1 MMVSCNRKGEIPMKR
16 MMMTGCALALA
27 GALLAAPAAAYRD
40 IPETSPLASEV
51 ELAVNHGLMNGY
63 DEETFGYG
71 DAMTRAQFV
80 TVLCRMLLPETE
92 RETGHITPAMQ
103 VPQGSAQAY
112 YASIDAAAEL
122 GWVDTDVPFRPGAA
136 ITRGEMAEILVRALG
151 LESAASARNSNSMI
165 PSSGVTAFQDLPAGK
180 EGYISVAYDIGL
192 TKGTSATTF
201 SPGATATRAQAA
213 AMLERI
219 YEKLHRKTEFSH
231 GFYAISSY
239 SQMDLAEELDAVSAG
254 WSRMT
259 WDGERALLAT
269 TSAHGNE
276 FSVPAGYQE
285 VAETLAGKGV
295 CLNLSVFMDG
305 KDLGALLSSKQGRA
319 QAVEQIANELTVSY
333 KALGRNPYGGVT
345 IDFEGL
351 GRSSAADFS
360 AFLTELSRQVRDLDK
375 TLYVCVPPPS
385 NAGGYDLK
393 TIGALADK
401 VILMAHDYDAR
412 SLSGY
417 VGSDAHQDQ
426 AIVPLGRVYQALRTT
441 VEQVDPAK
449 VVLAL
454 SARNVAWEIDGAG
467 KLVSSQPVAVSG
479 DTVARRLSQPDT
491 KRGWDPEA
499 QQSWA
504 SYTTEEGKRYFLWYQ
519 DGESVRLELQT
530 ARLLD
535 VTGVSL
541 WRLGTIPQYENWTW
555 SASVK

>member
-1 MMVSCNRKGEIPMKR
+1 MKR
-16 MMMTGCALALA
+16 TMMTGCALALA
-27 GALLAAPAAAYRD
+27 GALLAVPAAAYRD

-333 KALGRNPYGGVT
+333 KALGRNPYAGVT

-385 NAGGYDLK
+385 SAGGYDLK

-426 AIVPLGRVYQALRTT
+426 ATVPLGRVYQALRTT

>member
-1 MMVSCNRKGEIPMKR
+1 MKR

-333 KALGRNPYGGVT
+333 KALDRNPYAGVT

>member
-1 MMVSCNRKGEIPMKR
+1 MKR

-92 RETGHITPAMQ
+92 RETGHITPAME
-103 VPQGSAQAY
+103 VPQGSAGAY
-112 YASIDAAAEL
+112 YASIAAAAEL

-136 ITRGEMAEILVRALG
+136 ITRAEMAEILVRALG
-151 LESAASARNSNSMI
+151 LESAASALNSSSMI
-165 PSSGVTAFQDLPAGK
+165 PASGVTAFQDLPAGK
-180 EGYISVAYDIGL
+180 EGYIAVAYDIGL

-201 SPGATATRAQAA
+201 SPEATATRAQAA

-239 SQMDLAEELDAVSAG
+239 SQLDLAKELDAVSAG

-259 WDGERALLAT
+259 WDGEKALLAT

-276 FSVPAGYQE
+276 FAVPAGYQE

-295 CLNLSVFMDG
+295 SLNLSVFMDG
-305 KDLGALLSSKQGRA
+305 EDLAALLASEQGRA

-333 KALGRNPYGGVT
+333 KALGRSPYDGVT

-351 GRSSAADFS
+351 GRSSAADLS

-385 NAGGYDLK
+385 SAGGYDLK

-401 VILMAHDYDAR
+401 VIVMAHDYDAR

-417 VGSDAHQDQ
+417 VGSDAHRDQ
-426 AIVPLGRVYQALRTT
+426 PTAPLGRVYHALRNT
-441 VEQVDPAK
+441 VAQVDPAK

-479 DTVARRLSQPDT
+479 DTAARRLSQPDT
-491 KRGWDPEA
+491 KQGWDPDA

-519 DGESVRLELQT
+519 DEESVRLALQT

-541 WRLGTIPQYENWTW
+541 WRLGTIPQYENWSW

>member
-1 MMVSCNRKGEIPMKR
+1 MMISCNRKGEIPMKR

-295 CLNLSVFMDG
+295 SLNLSVFMDG

-333 KALGRNPYGGVT
+333 KALGRNPYAGVT

-385 NAGGYDLK
+385 SAGGYDLK

-426 AIVPLGRVYQALRTT
+426 ATVPLGRVYQALRTT

-555 SASVK
+555 SASIK

>member
-1 MMVSCNRKGEIPMKR
+1 MMISCNRKGEIPMKR

-295 CLNLSVFMDG
+295 SLNLSVFMDG

-333 KALGRNPYGGVT
+333 KALGRNPYAGVT

-385 NAGGYDLK
+385 SAGGYDLK
-393 TIGALADK
+393 TIDALADK

-426 AIVPLGRVYQALRTT
+426 ATVPLGRVYQALRTT

-555 SASVK
+555 SASIK

>member
-1 MMVSCNRKGEIPMKR
+1 MKR

-269 TSAHGNE
+269 TSAHSNE

-385 NAGGYDLK
+385 SAGGYDLK

-426 AIVPLGRVYQALRTT
+426 ATVPLGRVYQALRTT

>member
-1 MMVSCNRKGEIPMKR
+1 MKR

-295 CLNLSVFMDG
+295 SLNLSVFMDG

-333 KALGRNPYGGVT
+333 KALGRNPYAGVT

-385 NAGGYDLK
+385 SAGGYDLK

-426 AIVPLGRVYQALRTT
+426 ATVPLGRVYQALRTT

-555 SASVK
+555 SASIK

>member
-1 MMVSCNRKGEIPMKR
+1 MKR
-16 MMMTGCALALA
+16 MMTGCALALA

-63 DEETFGYG
+63 DEETIGYG

-151 LESAASARNSNSMI
+151 LESATSARNSNSMI

-360 AFLTELSRQVRDLDK
+360 AFLTELSRQVRDLNK

-385 NAGGYDLK
+385 SAGGYDLK

-426 AIVPLGRVYQALRTT
+426 ATVPLGRVYQALRTA

>member
-1 MMVSCNRKGEIPMKR
+1 MKR
-16 MMMTGCALALA
+16 ILMTGCALALA
-27 GALLAAPAAAYRD
+27 GALLTAPAAAYRD

-63 DEETFGYG
+63 DAETFGYG

-92 RETGHITPAMQ
+92 RETGHIPPAME
-103 VPQGSAQAY
+103 VPQGSAGAY
-112 YASIDAAAEL
+112 YASIAAAAEL
-122 GWVDTDVPFRPGAA
+122 DWVDTDVPFRPGAA
-136 ITRGEMAEILVRALG
+136 ITRAEMAEILVRALG
-151 LESAASARNSNSMI
+151 LESAASALNSSSMI
-165 PSSGVTAFQDLPAGK
+165 PASGVTAFQDLPAGK
-180 EGYISVAYDIGL
+180 EGYIAVAYDIGL

-201 SPGATATRAQAA
+201 SPEATATRAQAA

-239 SQMDLAEELDAVSAG
+239 SQLDLAKELDVVSAG

-259 WDGERALLAT
+259 WDGEKALLAT

-385 NAGGYDLK
+385 SAGGYDLK

-426 AIVPLGRVYQALRTT
+426 ATVPLGRVYQALRTT

>member
-1 MMVSCNRKGEIPMKR
+1 MKR

-63 DEETFGYG
+63 DEDTFGYG

-103 VPQGSAQAY
+103 APQGSAQAY

-136 ITRGEMAEILVRALG
+136 ITRGEMAEILVPALG

-201 SPGATATRAQAA
+201 SPGATAPRAQAA

-333 KALGRNPYGGVT
+333 KALGRNPYGGGT

-385 NAGGYDLK
+385 SAGGYDLK

-426 AIVPLGRVYQALRTT
+426 ATVPLGRVYQALRTT

>member
-1 MMVSCNRKGEIPMKR
+1 MKR

-63 DEETFGYG
+63 DEETIGYG

-151 LESAASARNSNSMI
+151 LESATSARNSNSMI

-295 CLNLSVFMDG
+295 SLNLSVFMDG
-305 KDLGALLSSKQGRA
+305 KDLVALLSSKQGRA

-333 KALGRNPYGGVT
+333 KALDRNPYAGVT

-385 NAGGYDLK
+385 SAGGYDLK

-426 AIVPLGRVYQALRTT
+426 ATVPLGRVYQALRTT

>member
-1 MMVSCNRKGEIPMKR
+1 MKR

-254 WSRMT
+254 WGRMT

-276 FSVPAGYQE
+276 FAVPAGYQE

-295 CLNLSVFMDG
+295 SLNLSVFMDG
-305 KDLGALLSSKQGRA
+305 KDLVALLSSKQGRA

-333 KALGRNPYGGVT
+333 KALDRNPYAGVT

-385 NAGGYDLK
+385 SAGGYDLK

-426 AIVPLGRVYQALRTT
+426 ATVPLGRVYQALRTT

-535 VTGVSL
+535 VTGISL

-555 SASVK
+555 SASIK

>member
-16 MMMTGCALALA
+16 MMTGCALALA

-122 GWVDTDVPFRPGAA
+122 GWVETDVPFRPGAA

-254 WSRMT
+254 WGRMT

-295 CLNLSVFMDG
+295 SLNLSVFMDG

-333 KALGRNPYGGVT
+333 KALDRNPYAGVT

-385 NAGGYDLK
+385 SAGGYDLK

-426 AIVPLGRVYQALRTT
+426 ATVPLGRVYQALRTT

>member
-254 WSRMT
+254 WGRMT

-276 FSVPAGYQE
+276 FAVPAGYQE

-295 CLNLSVFMDG
+295 SLNLSVFMDG
-305 KDLGALLSSKQGRA
+305 KDLVALLSSKQGRA

-333 KALGRNPYGGVT
+333 KALDRNPYAGVT

-385 NAGGYDLK
+385 SAGGYDLK

-426 AIVPLGRVYQALRTT
+426 ATVPLGRVYQALRTT

>member
-1 MMVSCNRKGEIPMKR
+1 MKR

-254 WSRMT
+254 WGRMT

-295 CLNLSVFMDG
+295 SLNLSVFMDG

-333 KALGRNPYGGVT
+333 KALGRNPYAGVT

-385 NAGGYDLK
+385 SAGGYDLK

-426 AIVPLGRVYQALRTT
+426 ATVPLGRVYQALRTT

-555 SASVK
+555 SASIK

>member
-63 DEETFGYG
+63 DEETIGYG

-151 LESAASARNSNSMI
+151 LESATSARNSNSMI

-360 AFLTELSRQVRDLDK
+360 AFLTELSRQVRDLNK

-385 NAGGYDLK
+385 SAGGYDLK

-426 AIVPLGRVYQALRTT
+426 ATVPLGRVYQALRTT

>member
-1 MMVSCNRKGEIPMKR
+1 MKR
-16 MMMTGCALALA
+16 TMMTGCALALA

-385 NAGGYDLK
+385 SAGGYDLK

-426 AIVPLGRVYQALRTT
+426 ATVPLGRVYQALRTT

>member
-1 MMVSCNRKGEIPMKR
+1 MKR

-27 GALLAAPAAAYRD
+27 GVLLAAPAAAYRD

-63 DEETFGYG
+63 DEETIGYG

-151 LESAASARNSNSMI
+151 LESATSARNSNSMI

-360 AFLTELSRQVRDLDK
+360 AFLTELSRQVRDLNK

-385 NAGGYDLK
+385 SAGGYDLK

-426 AIVPLGRVYQALRTT
+426 ATVPLGRVYQALRTA

>member
-1 MMVSCNRKGEIPMKR
+1 MKR

-151 LESAASARNSNSMI
+151 LESATSARNSNSMI

-385 NAGGYDLK
+385 SAGGYDLK

-426 AIVPLGRVYQALRTT
+426 ATVPLGRVYQALRTT

>member
-1 MMVSCNRKGEIPMKR
+1 MKR

-385 NAGGYDLK
+385 SAGGYDLK

-426 AIVPLGRVYQALRTT
+426 ATVPLGRVYQALRTT

>member
-122 GWVDTDVPFRPGAA
+122 GWVETDVPFRPGAA

-254 WSRMT
+254 WGRMT
-259 WDGERALLAT
+259 WGGERALLAT

-276 FSVPAGYQE
+276 FAVPAGYQE

-295 CLNLSVFMDG
+295 SLNLSVFMDG
-305 KDLGALLSSKQGRA
+305 KDLVALLSSKQGRA

-333 KALGRNPYGGVT
+333 KALDRNPYAGVT

-385 NAGGYDLK
+385 SAGGYDLK

-426 AIVPLGRVYQALRTT
+426 ATVPLGRVYQALRTT

-491 KRGWDPEA
+491 KRGWDPAA

-555 SASVK
+555 SASIK

>member
-1 MMVSCNRKGEIPMKR
+1 MKR

-151 LESAASARNSNSMI
+151 LESATSARNSNSMI

-360 AFLTELSRQVRDLDK
+360 AFLTELSRQVRDLNK

-385 NAGGYDLK
+385 SAGGYDLK

-426 AIVPLGRVYQALRTT
+426 ATVPLGRVYQALRTT

>member
-1 MMVSCNRKGEIPMKR
+1 MKR

-63 DEETFGYG
+63 DEETIGYG

-151 LESAASARNSNSMI
+151 LESATSARNSNSMI

-385 NAGGYDLK
+385 SAGGYDLK

-426 AIVPLGRVYQALRTT
+426 ATVPLGRVYQALRTT

>member
-1 MMVSCNRKGEIPMKR
+1 MKR

-71 DAMTRAQFV
+71 NAMTRAQFV

-259 WDGERALLAT
+259 WDGTAA
-269 TSAHGNE
+269 
-276 FSVPAGYQE
+276 V
-285 VAETLAGKGV
+285 
-295 CLNLSVFMDG
+295 LNQRPWQRVF
-305 KDLGALLSSKQGRA
+305 R
-319 QAVEQIANELTVSY
+319 
-333 KALGRNPYGGVT
+333 
-345 IDFEGL
+345 
-351 GRSSAADFS
+351 
-360 AFLTELSRQVRDLDK
+360 
-375 TLYVCVPPPS
+375 
-385 NAGGYDLK
+385 
-393 TIGALADK
+393 
-401 VILMAHDYDAR
+401 
-412 SLSGY
+412 
-417 VGSDAHQDQ
+417 
-426 AIVPLGRVYQALRTT
+426 
-441 VEQVDPAK
+441 
-449 VVLAL
+449 
-454 SARNVAWEIDGAG
+454 
-467 KLVSSQPVAVSG
+467 
-479 DTVARRLSQPDT
+479 ARRLSGGGGDPGGEGGLPESQRVYGRKGPGGAAVLKAGPGPGGGADRKRADRFLQGPGPQPLRRSDH
-491 KRGWDPEA
+491 
-499 QQSWA
+499 
-504 SYTTEEGKRYFLWYQ
+504 
-519 DGESVRLELQT
+519 RL
-530 ARLLD
+530 
-535 VTGVSL
+535 
-541 WRLGTIPQYENWTW
+541 
-555 SASVK
+555 

>member
-1 MMVSCNRKGEIPMKR
+1 MKR

-385 NAGGYDLK
+385 SAGGYDLK

-426 AIVPLGRVYQALRTT
+426 ATVPLGRVFQALRTT

-504 SYTTEEGKRYFLWYQ
+504 SYTTEEGKRYFL
-519 DGESVRLELQT
+519 LELQT

>member
-1 MMVSCNRKGEIPMKR
+1 MKR

-360 AFLTELSRQVRDLDK
+360 AFLTELSRQVRDLNK

-385 NAGGYDLK
+385 SAGGYDLK

-426 AIVPLGRVYQALRTT
+426 ATVPLGRVYQALRTT

>member
-1 MMVSCNRKGEIPMKR
+1 MKR

-385 NAGGYDLK
+385 SAGGYDLK

-426 AIVPLGRVYQALRTT
+426 ATVPLGRVYQALRTT
-441 VEQVDPAK
+441 VEIGRAHV
-449 VVLAL
+449 
-454 SARNVAWEIDGAG
+454 
-467 KLVSSQPVAVSG
+467 
-479 DTVARRLSQPDT
+479 
-491 KRGWDPEA
+491 
-499 QQSWA
+499 
-504 SYTTEEGKRYFLWYQ
+504 
-519 DGESVRLELQT
+519 
-530 ARLLD
+530 
-535 VTGVSL
+535 
-541 WRLGTIPQYENWTW
+541 
-555 SASVK
+555 

>member
-1 MMVSCNRKGEIPMKR
+1 MKR
-16 MMMTGCALALA
+16 TMMTGCALALA
-27 GALLAAPAAAYRD
+27 GALLAVPAAAYRD

-385 NAGGYDLK
+385 SAGGYDLK

-426 AIVPLGRVYQALRTT
+426 ATVPLGRVYQALRTT

>member
-1 MMVSCNRKGEIPMKR
+1 MKR

-295 CLNLSVFMDG
+295 SLNLSVFMDG

-333 KALGRNPYGGVT
+333 KALGRNPYAGVT

-385 NAGGYDLK
+385 SAGGYDLK

-426 AIVPLGRVYQALRTT
+426 ATVPLGRVYQALRTT

-454 SARNVAWEIDGAG
+454 SARNVAWEIDGEG

-555 SASVK
+555 SASIK

>member
-1 MMVSCNRKGEIPMKR
+1 MKR

-136 ITRGEMAEILVRALG
+136 ITRGAMAEILVRALG

-360 AFLTELSRQVRDLDK
+360 AFLTELSRQVRDLNK

-385 NAGGYDLK
+385 SAGGYDLK

-426 AIVPLGRVYQALRTT
+426 ATVPLGRVYQALRTT

>member
-1 MMVSCNRKGEIPMKR
+1 MKR

-122 GWVDTDVPFRPGAA
+122 GWVDTNVPFRPGAA

-385 NAGGYDLK
+385 SAGGYDLK

-426 AIVPLGRVYQALRTT
+426 ATVPLGRVYQALRTT

>member
-1 MMVSCNRKGEIPMKR
+1 MMISCNRKGEIPMKR

-295 CLNLSVFMDG
+295 SLNLSVFMDG

-333 KALGRNPYGGVT
+333 KALGRNPYAGVT

-385 NAGGYDLK
+385 SAGGYDLK

-426 AIVPLGRVYQALRTT
+426 ATVPLGRVYQALRTT

-454 SARNVAWEIDGAG
+454 SARNVAWEIDGEG

-555 SASVK
+555 SASIK

>member
-1 MMVSCNRKGEIPMKR
+1 MKR
-16 MMMTGCALALA
+16 TMMTGCALALA

-360 AFLTELSRQVRDLDK
+360 AFLTELSRQVRDLNK

-385 NAGGYDLK
+385 SAGGYDLK

-426 AIVPLGRVYQALRTT
+426 ATVPLGRVYQALRTT

>member
-1 MMVSCNRKGEIPMKR
+1 MKR

-254 WSRMT
+254 WGRMT

-276 FSVPAGYQE
+276 FAVPAGYQE

-295 CLNLSVFMDG
+295 SLNLSVFMDG
-305 KDLGALLSSKQGRA
+305 KDLVALLSSKQGRA

-333 KALGRNPYGGVT
+333 KALDRNPYAGVT

-385 NAGGYDLK
+385 SAGGYDLK

-426 AIVPLGRVYQALRTT
+426 ATVPLGRVYQALRTT

>member
-1 MMVSCNRKGEIPMKR
+1 MKR

-63 DEETFGYG
+63 DEETIGYG

-151 LESAASARNSNSMI
+151 LESATSARNSNSMI

-360 AFLTELSRQVRDLDK
+360 AFLTELSRQVRDLNK

-385 NAGGYDLK
+385 SAGGYDLK

-426 AIVPLGRVYQALRTT
+426 ATVPLGRVYQALRTT